1 MLRTDPYRGYAALR
15 DNGRVFWS
23 DEYFNGAWVVTGYD
37 DVRAVLQDPRLS
49 AQRTG
54 GWIMQPADREG
65 LPRRE
70 LADLQQLFT
79 RALLFLDSPDH
90 PRVRRA
96 MQAAFQPAS
105 IMALRPKIVA
115 MVDALIDE
123 IEARHGPEEPFDF
136 IDEFARQL
144 PASVIAAL
152 LGLSPERPER
162 FTLWSSQLAGFLGST
177 RPSLTGV
184 LRARDSLLAMRRFF
198 DDEIDRRQREAAG
211 DDLLSRLV
219 SARDAGHIHGTA
231 ELLSQCAMLLFAG
244 YETTRHS
251 LGTSLYWLLSH
262 PDAWQRLQYHTALLP
277 GAVRELLR
285 WDSPVQYTGRRARS
299 DFVLGDAPVR
309 RGDLVV
315 PLIGAANRDP
325 VKYADPDS
333 LLLDREVGM
342 PLSFGAGP
350 HVCIGAMLTLTE
362 LEVALARITQRW
374 PSLQLLQGAERWID
388 QPLYRGLEQLWFR
401 RKSRTER
408 NSGLSCVPVGG
419 ELGLVP

>member
-1 MLRTDPYRGYAALR
+1 MTHTDPYRGYALLR
-15 DNGRVFWS
+15 DKGRVFWS
-23 DEYFNGAWVVTGYD
+23 GDYFGGAWVVTGHD

-54 GWIMQPADREG
+54 GWLMQPADDAG
-65 LPRRE
+65 LPRQE
-70 LADLQQLFT
+70 LADLQQLFA

-96 MQAAFQPAS
+96 MHAAFQPAS
-105 IMALRPKIVA
+105 IMALKPRIVA
-115 MVDALIDE
+115 MVDALLDG
-123 IEARHGPEEPFDF
+123 IEARHAAGEPFDF
-136 IDEFARQL
+136 IDEFARLL
-144 PASVIAAL
+144 PAEVIAAL
-152 LGLSPERPER
+152 LGLSPEPPGQFAR
-162 FTLWSSQLAGFLGST
+162 WSSQLASFLGAT
-177 RPSLTGV
+177 RPSVTGV
-184 LRARDSLLAMRRFF
+184 LRARDSMLALRGFF
-198 DDEIDRRQREAAG
+198 EDEIERRRPRRGG
-211 DDLLSRLV
+211 DDLLGRLIMAV
-219 SARDAGHIHGTA
+219 DAGQIHGMT

-262 PDAWQRLQYHTALLP
+262 PGAWQRLQSDAALLP

-299 DFVLGDAPVR
+299 DFELCGEPVR

-325 VKYADPDS
+325 AKYADPDS
-333 LLLDREVGM
+333 LLLDRKVGM

-362 LEVALARITQRW
+362 LEVALTRITQRW
-374 PSLQLLQGAERWID
+374 PALERLPMAERWIE
-388 QPLYRGLEQLWFR
+388 QPLYRGLEALWLR
-401 RKSRTER
+401 RDSRTVR
-408 NSGLSCVPVGG
+408 GSGMPPASRLH
-419 ELGLVP
+419 